1 MRATAFIIRHPSERG
16 PEFYG
21 STLSAPEPNYFI
33 FLPMQRK
40 ALDTLKSKLDVLWAI
55 NDAMAAKWCELM
67 TTADARNSFTAA
79 SLS

>member
-1 MRATAFIIRHPSERG
+1 
-16 PEFYG
+16 
-21 STLSAPEPNYFI
+21 
-33 FLPMQRK
+33 MQRK